1 MSTEEKKE
9 KIKEKKEKTEEKTKK
24 KPATKKKLK
33 VNNIRKLLIIITCA
47 LSTVFY
53 VFYVLNS
60 LEKVNFG
67 IHIFNATFLLVALL
81 AFSLAILID
90 EKRKTLSYS
99 IASISLAL
107 LMIVNV
113 CSNLGFINLPT
124 LAVLKD
130 YTNNSLISLLT
141 DADKFDFKFDIEKTY
156 EYSDNVDEG
165 DIISQSVN
173 PETKISDIKKLMVV
187 ISNGPNYDKEVL
199 LSNFVGLNVDEAI
212 KFIDENFM
220 NNVSFNFVANNE
232 MERDIVISQNIK
244 GQVKRNADLVFTV
257 SLGNLDALTEY
268 EIKDYSN
275 QSLSKTLLEL
285 KRNGIKYDL
294 RYEFSKEVKR
304 DYVIEQSIKKG
315 TKVKPNDDIIILTVS
330 YGKEIKVPDFNHK
343 TSDDVLSW
351 VSANNLKVAFE
362 EKHHISYEKGKL
374 IGINY
379 KKGESISEGTKII
392 ITTSLGPI
400 IVPAFSSLAHFRSW
414 CDENRIGFDEILEYN
429 NGVAKGNIIR
439 TSVNTGDKIDPTTN
453 RITVYISQGAPIVV
467 PNFVGKSK
475 AAIQTQ
481 CRNVGLNCTFYYVG
495 YNSAAANTAL
505 NQNVRSGVK
514 VVSGTYVN
522 IGLSSGPART
532 YTVYIQDT
540 WIGNSAAETT
550 SILKSKL
557 SSLAPGVTFSIVQ
570 KESNTGKSGLI
581 HPSSP
586 IKGGNQYTFTQ
597 GNKYTIWVI
606 K

>member
-1 MSTEEKKE
+1 MSTEEK
-9 KIKEKKEKTEEKTKK
+9 EKKVKKVKKTKK
-24 KPATKKKLK
+24 RIK
-33 VNNIRKLLIIITCA
+33 VNNVRNLLIIITCV
-47 LSTVFY
+47 LSTIFY
-53 VFYVLNS
+53 VFYIINS
-60 LEKVNFG
+60 LDKINFG
-67 IHIFNATFLLVALL
+67 IHIFNATFLLVALI
-81 AFSLAILID
+81 AFSLAIVID

-99 IASISLAL
+99 IASVALAL
-107 LMIVNV
+107 LMIVNI
-113 CSNLGFINLPT
+113 CSSFGFLNLPT

-130 YTNNSLISLLT
+130 YTNNSLVSLLK
-141 DADKFDFKFDIEKTY
+141 DADKLDFKFDIEKTY

-165 DIISQSVN
+165 NIISQSIN
-173 PETKISDIKKLMVV
+173 PDTKLSEIKKLMVV

-212 KFIDENFM
+212 KFIEENFM
-220 NNVSFNFVANNE
+220 NNVTFDFVASNDT
-232 MERDIVISQNIK
+232 ERDIVINQNIK
-244 GQVKRNADLVFTV
+244 GQVKRNSDVVFTV
-257 SLGNLDALTEY
+257 SLGNIEALKEY
-268 EIKDYSN
+268 EIKDYTKK
-275 QSLSKTLLEL
+275 SLSKTLLEL

-294 RYEFSKEVKR
+294 RYEFSKDIKR

-315 TKVKPNDDIIILTVS
+315 TKVKPNDDVIILTIS

-343 TSDDVLSW
+343 SSDDVLNW

-362 EKHHISYEKGKL
+362 EKHHISLAKGKL

-400 IVPAFSSLAHFRSW
+400 VVPDFASLAHFRSW
-414 CDENRIGFDEILEYN
+414 CDENGVGYDEILEYSN
-429 NGVAKGNIIR
+429 EIGKGNIIR
-439 TSVNTGDKIDPTTN
+439 TSVKTGDKIDPTTN
-453 RITVYISQGAPIVV
+453 RITVYISQGAPIIV

-475 AAIQTQ
+475 GAIQTQ
-481 CRNVGLNCTFYYVG
+481 CRNVGLNCTFYYMG
-495 YNSAAANTAL
+495 YNNAAANTAL
-505 NQNVRSGVK
+505 TQNVRSGVK

-532 YTVYIQDT
+532 FTVYIQDT
-540 WIGNSAAETT
+540 WIGNSANETT

-557 SSLAPGVTFSIVQ
+557 SSLAPGVTFSIVL

-586 IKGGNQYTFTQ
+586 IKGGNQYNFTQ

>member
-1 MSTEEKKE
+1 MNAEEKH
-9 KIKEKKEKTEEKTKK
+9 KK
-24 KPATKKKLK
+24 KKKKKIK
-33 VNNIRKLLIIITCA
+33 VNNVRNLLIIITCI
-47 LSTVFY
+47 LSIIFY
-53 VFYVLNS
+53 IFYIINS
-60 LEKVNFG
+60 LNKINYG
-67 IHIFNATFLLVALL
+67 IHIFNATFLLVALI
-81 AFSLAILID
+81 AFSLAIVID

-99 IASISLAL
+99 IASIALAL
-107 LMIVNV
+107 LMIVNI
-113 CSNLGFINLPT
+113 CTSFGILNLPT

-130 YTNNSLISLLT
+130 YTNNSLVNLLK
-141 DADKFDFKFDIEKTY
+141 DADKFNFDFDIEKVY
-156 EYSDNVDEG
+156 EYSDNVSEG

-173 PETKISDIKKLMVV
+173 PDTKLSEIKKLMVV
-187 ISNGPNYDKEVL
+187 ISNGPNYDKEIL

-212 KFIDENFM
+212 KFVDENFM
-220 NNVSFNFVANNE
+220 NNVTFDFIANNE
-232 MERDIVISQNIK
+232 TERDIVISQNVK
-244 GQVKRNADLVFTV
+244 GQVKRNTDLVFTV
-257 SLGNLDALTEY
+257 SLGNIEALKEY
-268 EIKDYSN
+268 EIKDYTKK
-275 QSLSKTLLEL
+275 SLSKTLLEL

-294 RYEFSKEVKR
+294 RYEFSKDVKR
-304 DYVIEQSIKKG
+304 DYIIEQSIKKG
-315 TKVKPNDDIIILTVS
+315 TKVKPNDDVIILTVS

-343 TSDDVLSW
+343 TSDDVLNW
-351 VSANNLKVAFE
+351 ISANNLKVSFE
-362 EKHHISYEKGKL
+362 EKHHISLEKGKL

-414 CDENRIGFDEILEYN
+414 CDENKIGYDEILEYN
-429 NGVAKGNIIR
+429 NGVAKGSIIR
-439 TSVNTGDKIDPTTN
+439 TSVNTGDKIDPASN
-453 RITVYISQGAPIVV
+453 RITVYISQGAPIIV

-481 CRNVGLNCTFYYVG
+481 CRNIGLNCTFYYVG
-495 YNSAAANTAL
+495 YNNAAQNTAL

-532 YTVYIQDT
+532 FTVYIQDT
-540 WIGNSAAETT
+540 WIGNSANETT

-557 SSLAPGVTFSIVQ
+557 SSLAPGVTFSIVL

-586 IKGGNQYTFTQ
+586 IKGGNQYNFTQ